1 MDLAGTLYLV
11 PTPIGNLGD
20 ISRRMAETLEQADF
34 IAAED
39 TRVTVKL
46 LNHLGI
52 RRPMLTYHRHN
63 TEIGRAS
70 CREKC

>member
-1 MDLAGTLYLV
+1 MAGTLYLV

-20 ISRRMAETLEQADF
+20 ISRRMAETLERADF

-52 RRPMLTYHRHN
+52 RKPMLTYHRHN
-63 TEIGRAS
+63 TDSGG
-70 CREKC
+70 